1 VRVYKFLEHGATGP
15 FSRFAWP
22 MPADGAPGAWVIA
35 EPPLATCRSGI
46 HACRVRDLPW
56 WLSDELWEAELVGPV
71 ALGAHKATAA
81 RGRLVARVPD
91 WTPKAAAELGDACAW
106 RTRDIA
112 VVGLRRQGAEGAA
125 ERLAACAELA
135 DVEALGYELAAG
147 AGDPRT
153 RVALTMA
160 ADGAVRA
167 RIGPVATVAYI
178 AAQAAGRLLEP
189 SAMDRERAWQA
200 EWMRARLGLAADA

>member
-1 VRVYKFLEHGATGP
+1 VRAYKFLEHGAIGP

-22 MPADGAPGAWVIA
+22 LPDDGAPGAWVTA
-35 EPPLATCRSGI
+35 EPPPATCRSGI

-56 WLSDELWEAELVGPV
+56 WLSDELWEAELSGPI
-71 ALGAHKATAA
+71 ALAAHKATAA
-81 RGRLVARVPD
+81 HGRLVARVAA
-91 WTPKAAAELGDACAW
+91 WTPECAAELGDACAW

-112 VVGLRRQGAEGAA
+112 VRALRRGGADEAA

-135 DVEALGYELAAG
+135 EVETLGYELAAR
-147 AGDPRT
+147 AGDSRA
-153 RVALTMA
+153 RVAVTMA

-189 SAMDRERAWQA
+189 RAMDRERAWQA
-200 EWMRARLGLAADA
+200 EWMRARLTLVADA